1 MLDTE
6 QRHDDPS
13 EPILGDLERAQTTA
27 ADVESAGRSC
37 IVIVALGI
45 VILVLLAV
53 WVLYTTA

>member
-1 MLDTE
+1 MSDME
-6 QRHDDPS
+6 QRHDDTS
-13 EPILGDLERAQTTA
+13 EPMPGDLERAQTTA

-45 VILVLLAV
+45 VILVLLAA